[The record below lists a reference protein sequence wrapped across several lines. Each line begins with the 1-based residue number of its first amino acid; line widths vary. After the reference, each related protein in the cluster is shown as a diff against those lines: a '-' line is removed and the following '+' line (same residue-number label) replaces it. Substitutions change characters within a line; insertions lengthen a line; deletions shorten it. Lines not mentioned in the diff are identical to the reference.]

1 MSDSQ
6 IRHLLKRL
14 TVELHDTRE
23 QLRQA
28 ENTLPEPVAI
38 VAAACRLPGGATSPE
53 ALWRIIA
60 EGAETV
66 GPFPEDRGWD
76 VEELYDPD
84 PDSPGKSTT
93 RSGSFLPDIAA
104 FDNDFFGIA
113 PREALATDPQHRLL
127 LETAWELFER
137 AGIDA
142 TGLAGSRTGVF
153 AGTNGQDY
161 ASRLREIPDEVGG
174 YIGNGNAASVAS
186 GRIAYSFGLEGPAVT
201 VDTACS
207 SSLVALHLAAHALR
221 AGECDLA
228 VAGGVTLM
236 ASPLG
241 FTEFSRQRGLSAD
254 GRCKAFA
261 GAADGTGWS
270 EGAGLVLVE
279 RLADARRILAVLRG
293 SAVNQDGASNGLTA
307 PNGPSQERVIR
318 EALRNARLTAA
329 DVDAVEAHGTGTT
342 LGDPIEAQALIA
354 TYGQDRPADRP
365 LWIGSSKSNIGH
377 TQAAAGIVGVIKMIE
392 AMRHGVLPKTLH
404 VDEPTP
410 YVDWAAGNVRLL
422 TEALPWPRTD
432 RPRRVGVSAFG
443 ASGTNAHIILE
454 RPEDVREEDDR
465 PAPVRQEGDA
475 AASDGVPGPVPWVIS
490 AKTPAALRAQ
500 AERLA
505 AHVRTASAPQP
516 PDDGSAESVAPA
528 HPALPT
534 PEFVLDTAYSLATT
548 RAAFAE
554 RAVVVADGPAAFL
567 AGLDALA
574 RGEAPG
580 PEVVR
585 GTAATE
591 GLAFLFTG
599 QGSQRLGM
607 GRELYA
613 RHPVFAAAFDAVA
626 EALDRNLA
634 GHVPLPLREV
644 VFAEPGD
651 TAAAEQL
658 DRTIYA
664 QPALFALET
673 ALYRLFESWGVRP
686 DFVTG
691 HSLGELT
698 AAHVSGVLDVA
709 DAAALVAA
717 RARLMQSMPTTG
729 AMIAVQATESEV
741 AAVLAGRED
750 EVGIAAVNGPT
761 AIVVSGQA
769 DAALGI
775 AAHFTGLGRKTKR
788 LRVSHAF
795 HSPLMDGMLDEFRG
809 VAAGL
814 TYGVPRIPVVS
825 NLTGRVA
832 EAHELADPG
841 HWVAHVRNAVRF
853 HDVVTHLAAEGVRT
867 YLELGPDGILT
878 AMAQDSLPTA
888 VPDRA
893 EDAAG
898 PGHPLTPGTAS
909 LADPESPLFAAALR
923 RDRAEETTVLHAL
936 AAAHAQGTTVDWHEF
951 FGPFAA
957 RPVELPTYAFQT
969 RRFWIDQPSASG
981 ADPAG
986 LGLAAAGHPLFG
998 AAVHIAHTDGGTA
1011 HGGGDGPSTGTG
1023 SVLLTG
1029 RLSLRTHP
1037 WLADHVVMGSVLV
1050 PGTAF
1055 VEAAIRAADE
1065 VGLDVV
1071 DELVI
1076 EAPLVLDER
1085 AAAHLQVVV
1094 GEAEPGKT
1102 PARRPIAVY
1111 ARAEGAAAEGA
1122 WTRHASG
1129 HLTASSAAEPGGVA
1143 EAARDALGGA
1153 EWPPAGAA
1161 PFDMSDAYEALAR
1174 AGIAYGPAFRGLRA
1188 AWRRGDEIF
1197 ADAVLPEGEGG
1208 DAARYGVHP
1217 ALLDAAFH
1225 AATYQSLA
1233 ATDEG
1238 TNRLP
1243 FVWNG
1248 VRLHATGATALRVRM
1263 VMTGVGDLFFDAAD
1277 GTGSPVVSIAALAT
1291 RPATPEQVA
1300 AARGTNHD
1308 ALFVPTWVPEAGA
1321 GHQTD
1326 GFAWAVLGEDPW
1338 GAAAALGASGISS
1351 PDQLGDEIP
1360 VHVVGGTSDP
1370 LDTAAAA
1377 HHETA
1382 RALAALQA
1390 WLARPENPNGARLVV
1405 LSRGA
1410 VAAAEGDVPDP
1421 ASAAVWGL
1429 VRSAQSEQPGRIV
1442 LVDLGRR
1449 GGEPGGESAREGK
1462 GEEATRTA
1470 VSRAYAAALAAADES
1485 QLAWRDG
1492 SLLVPRLARPIP
1504 ADDGVEPAEGWDP
1517 DGTVLITGGLGALGT
1532 LLARHLVTERGVRH
1546 LVLTG
1551 RRGLDTPGAAELVA
1565 ELGESGAYVTVAATD
1580 AADRAALARTLDAI
1594 PHEHPLTAV
1603 VHAAGV
1609 IDDGVTASLSPERI
1623 SAVLRPKADAAWH
1636 LHELTRDHRLAAF
1649 VLFSSVAALLGGAGQ
1664 GNYAAANTFL
1674 DGLAE
1679 QRRAA
1684 GLPAVSL
1691 AWGMWEEAGGM
1702 TAHLTGADRARAARA
1717 GIRALGTREGL
1728 RLFDAVTGGAAA
1740 TGRPGTPGHPVA
1752 PSAVFVP
1759 APLDLAGLRGRAAA
1773 TGEPVPALLR
1783 GLVRPP
1789 RRTASAA
1796 SAAPTA
1802 TGGLAAR
1809 LAALDAAE
1817 RDAELLGLVTAA
1829 VAGVLGAD
1837 PEAVGPRRAFS
1848 EMGMDSLTA
1857 VELRNRL
1864 NAATGLRL
1872 PATLVFDYPTPIA
1885 LAVHLRGE
1893 LLADTGG
1900 EPAEAE
1906 AAGARAAA
1914 PPAGNATAED
1924 PIVIVGMACRLPGGV
1939 ASPGDL
1945 WDLVASGTDAVGPF
1959 PEDRGWNVD
1968 ELFDEDPLA
1977 AGKTYTRH
1985 GGFLYDAADF
1995 DAGFFEISPR
2005 EALATDPQHR
2015 LLLETTWEVFER
2027 AGIDPTALRGSRTGV
2042 FAGVMYHH
2050 YAPQPA
2056 DVPAG
2061 LEGYVGNGSAGSV
2074 ASGRV
2079 SYSFGFEGPAVTVD
2093 TACSSSLVTLHLAA
2107 QSLRTGESDL
2117 ALAGGVAV
2125 MASPGAFTEFSRQR
2139 GLSVDGRCKAFAG
2152 AADGVGWSEGVGMLL
2167 LERLSDAE
2175 RLGHRVLAV
2184 VRGSAVN
2191 QDGASNGLTAPNG
2204 PSQQRVIRQA
2214 LANAGLSGVDVDVVE
2229 AHGTGTTLGDPI
2241 EAQALL
2247 ATYGQGRVEGRPLWL
2262 GSLKSNIGHA
2272 QAAAG
2277 VAGVIKMVEALRHG
2291 VLPKTLHVDE
2301 PTPHVDWK
2309 SGSVELLTEA
2319 REWPE
2324 TGRPRRAAVSSFGV
2338 SGTNAHVILEHP
2350 VTTPETAE
2358 EELTPPDASR
2368 AVVPWIV
2375 TAKRAAGL
2383 HPQAQRLLDLV
2394 TSGGSTATNAVDTGH
2409 SLVSTRAV
2417 FDARAV
2423 VVGDLAGL
2431 HSGLAALAGGESS
2444 ASVVTGTA
2452 GPVGKTVFVF
2462 PGQGS
2467 QWAGMATELLAESP
2481 VFAQR
2486 FGECAKAL
2494 EPFVE
2499 WSTDEVLADAD
2510 ATWLDRVDVVQ
2521 PLLWAV
2527 LVSLAELWRSYGV
2540 EPDAVVGHSQGE
2552 IAAAVVAG
2560 GLSLEDGA
2568 RVVALRSRAIAGLSG
2583 RGGMASIAEPEA
2595 RVRERI
2601 AAFDGRVSVAAVN
2614 SPGQTVVSGTPD
2626 DVGLLVT
2633 LVTDEGGRARVIP
2646 VDYASHS
2653 PHVDAIRDRIT
2664 ADLAAIA
2671 PTSGRVPFWSTVT
2684 GDWLDT
2690 AALDAAYWAT
2700 NLRETVRF
2708 DDATRGLAAAGH
2720 GAFVEVSPHAVLSTA
2735 VGETL
2740 ESVGAARAFVVG
2752 TLRRDQGGLRRFTQS
2767 VAEAWVRGVDADWT
2781 AAFADHRPRRVDLPS
2796 YAFQRERYWLD
2807 GSRTAL
2813 GATPAAH
2820 GIAGTPGATEATTAV
2835 VTERPVLAARVAG
2848 LSGAER
2854 VSRIAEFVR
2863 TETAAVLG
2871 HNGSGAVESD
2881 RAFRELGLDSLTA
2894 VELRNRL
2901 NTASGLLLPAT
2912 LVFDYPTP
2920 FDVAAFV
2927 GEELATVGADDAAG
2941 GASSA
2946 SSALPG
2952 ALVELQRLDAALSEG
2967 LGDADARAAVL
2978 GRLRSLADKWVA
2990 AGDTGGSP
2998 GAAAGEEVDLD
3009 TATDEEL
3016 FSLIDGDLESF

>member
-1 MSDSQ
+1 MNDSQ

-14 TVELHDTRE
+14 TVELHETRE
-23 QLRQA
+23 QLREA
-28 ENTLPEPVAI
+28 ENTSPEPVAI

-53 ALWRIIA
+53 ALWRIVA
-60 EGAETV
+60 DGAETI

-76 VEELYDPD
+76 VDDLYDPD
-84 PDSPGKSTT
+84 PDKPGRSTT
-93 RSGSFLPDIAA
+93 RSGSFLPDIAG

-161 ASRLREIPDEVGG
+161 AARLREIPDEVGG

-186 GRIAYSFGLEGPAVT
+186 GRIAYSFGFEGPAVT

-207 SSLVALHLAAHALR
+207 SSLVALHLAAHSLR
-221 AGECDLA
+221 TGECDLA
-228 VAGGVTLM
+228 LAGGVTLM

-241 FTEFSRQRGLSAD
+241 FVEFSRQRGLSAD

-270 EGAGLVLVE
+270 EGVGLVLVE
-279 RLADARRILAVLRG
+279 RLADARRNGHRILAVLRG

-342 LGDPIEAQALIA
+342 LGDPIEAQALLA
-354 TYGQDRPADRP
+354 TYGQGRPEDRP

-410 YVDWAAGNVRLL
+410 YVDWTAGNVRVL
-422 TEALPWPRTD
+422 TEALPWPDTG
-432 RPRRVGVSAFG
+432 RPRRAGISAFG

-465 PAPVRQEGDA
+465 PAPADGTGDVA
-475 AASDGVPGPVPWVIS
+475 AFGTAPGPVPWVLS

-505 AHVRTASAPQP
+505 AHVRTASAGSG
-516 PDDGSAESVAPA
+516 GSAV
-528 HPALPT
+528 
-534 PEFVLDTAYSLATT
+534 VLDPESPLDAESSLHTAYSLATT
-548 RAAFAE
+548 RAALAE
-554 RAVVVADGPAAFL
+554 RAVVVADDTAAFL

-585 GTAATE
+585 GSAAAE

-599 QGSQRLGM
+599 QGSQHLGM
-607 GRELYA
+607 GRELHA
-613 RHPVFAAAFDAVA
+613 RYPVFAAAFDTVA

-634 GHVPLPLREV
+634 GHVPHALREI

-651 TAAAEQL
+651 DFAAGQL

-664 QPALFALET
+664 QPALFALGT

-717 RARLMQSMPTTG
+717 RARLMQAMPTTG

-741 AAVLAGRED
+741 AAALAGRED
-750 EVGIAAVNGPT
+750 RVGIAAVNGPN
-761 AIVVSGQA
+761 AIVVSGDT
-769 DAALGI
+769 DAALKV
-775 AAHFTGLGRKTKR
+775 AAHFTALGRKTRR

-814 TYGVPRIPVVS
+814 AYGAPAIPVVS
-825 NLTGRVA
+825 NLTGRVV
-832 EAHELADPG
+832 EGHELADPE

-853 HDVVTHLAAEGVRT
+853 HDVVTHLAGEGVRT
-867 YLELGPDGILT
+867 YLELGPEGILT
-878 AMAQDSLPTA
+878 AMAQDSLATTDNHEP
-888 VPDRA
+888 
-893 EDAAG
+893 
-898 PGHPLTPGTAS
+898 
-909 LADPESPLFAAALR
+909 PLFAAALR
-923 RDRAEETTVLHAL
+923 RDRAEAATVLQAL
-936 AAAHAQGTTVDWHEF
+936 GAAHAQGAVVDWHEF
-951 FGPFAA
+951 YRPFAP
-957 RPVELPTYAFQT
+957 RPVELPTYAFQP
-969 RRFWIDQPSASG
+969 RRFWIDQPATGG

-998 AAVHIAHTDGGTA
+998 AAVHVAHTEGTDEATSGGA
-1011 HGGGDGPSTGTG
+1011 G

-1029 RLSLRTHP
+1029 RLSARTHP

-1055 VEAAIRAADE
+1055 VEAAIRAGDE
-1065 VGLDVV
+1065 VGLDTV

-1094 GEAEPGKT
+1094 GATEPGRT
-1102 PARRPIAVY
+1102 PARRPVAVY
-1111 ARAEGAAAEGA
+1111 ARAEEAAADNP
-1122 WTRHASG
+1122 WNRHAAG
-1129 HLTASSAAEPGGVA
+1129 YLVASAPATPGGTTETPGGA
-1143 EAARDALGGA
+1143 DEARDVLGGA
-1153 EWPPAGAA
+1153 DWPPAGAV
-1161 PFDMSDAYEALAR
+1161 PVDVSDAYEALAR

-1197 ADAVLPEGEGG
+1197 ADAVLPEAERE
-1208 DAARYGVHP
+1208 AAGRYGLHP

-1233 ATDEG
+1233 TTDEG

-1248 VRLHATGATALRVRM
+1248 VRLHATGATALRIRM
-1263 VMTGVGDLFFDAAD
+1263 VMTGVGDLVFDAAD
-1277 GTGSPVVSIAALAT
+1277 DTGAPVVSISALAT
-1291 RPATPEQVA
+1291 RPATAEQVA
-1300 AARGTNHD
+1300 GARGTDHD
-1308 ALFVPTWVPEAGA
+1308 ALFVPTWVPATGTGGQA
-1321 GHQTD
+1321 D
-1326 GFAWAVLGEDPW
+1326 SRMWAVLGEDPW
-1338 GAAAALGASGISS
+1338 GAGKALGATVVPPSDRSGH
-1351 PDQLGDEIP
+1351 PGQLDQLGQLRQLRQLGQLDLGDGEIP
-1360 VHVVGGTSDP
+1360 VHVVGGPIDP
-1370 LDTAAAA
+1370 ADTAAAA
-1377 HHETA
+1377 HRETT
-1382 RALAALQA
+1382 RALATLQA
-1390 WLARPENPNGARLVV
+1390 WLARPDNPDGPRLVV

-1410 VAAAEGDVPDP
+1410 VAAAPGDVPDP
-1421 ASAAVWGL
+1421 AGAAVWGL

-1442 LVDLGRR
+1442 LLDVDADFSTGGRDPR
-1449 GGEPGGESAREGK
+1449 RTPG
-1462 GEEATRTA
+1462 RTA
-1470 VSRAYAAALAAADES
+1470 LSAAYDAALAADEG
-1485 QLAWRDG
+1485 QLAWREG
-1492 SLLVPRLARPIP
+1492 TLLVPRLARPTPAPDAHEP
-1504 ADDGVEPAEGWDP
+1504 ADSWDP
-1517 DGTVLITGGLGALGT
+1517 DGTVLVTGGLGALGT
-1532 LLARHLVTERGVRH
+1532 HLARHLVAERGVRH
-1546 LVLTG
+1546 LILTG
-1551 RRGLDTPGAAELVA
+1551 RRGLDTPGAHELVQ
-1565 ELGESGAYVTVAATD
+1565 ELVEFGAHVVVAAVD
-1580 AADRAALARTLDAI
+1580 AADREALARTLDAI
-1594 PHEHPLTAV
+1594 PSEHPLTAV

-1609 IDDGVTASLSPERI
+1609 IDDGVTASLTPERI
-1623 SAVLRPKADAAWH
+1623 ASVLRPKADAAWH
-1636 LHELTRDHRLAAF
+1636 LHDLTRHHRLSAF
-1649 VLFSSVAALLGGAGQ
+1649 VLFSSVAAVMGGAGQ

-1674 DGLAE
+1674 DALAE
-1679 QRRAA
+1679 RRRAA

-1728 RLFDAVTGGAAA
+1728 RLFDALTGG
-1740 TGRPGTPGHPVA
+1740 PVA
-1752 PSAVFVP
+1752 PGASGYRAATSAVFVP
-1759 APLDLAGLRGRAAA
+1759 APLDLAGLRGRAAT
-1773 TGEPVPALLR
+1773 TGEPVPSLLR
-1783 GLVRPP
+1783 GLVPP
-1789 RRTASAA
+1789 RRRTAAA
-1796 SAAPTA
+1796 AAGAPTA

-1809 LAALDAAE
+1809 LAPLDAAG
-1817 RDAELLGLVTAA
+1817 RDAEVLDLVTAA
-1829 VAGVLGAD
+1829 VAGVLGAEPD
-1837 PEAVGPRRAFS
+1837 AVGPRRAFS
-1848 EMGMDSLTA
+1848 DMGMDSLTA

-1872 PATLVFDYPTPIA
+1872 PATSVFDYPTPSA
-1885 LAVHLRGE
+1885 LAGHLRDE
-1893 LLADTGG
+1893 LVGSAGSAGSAGG
-1900 EPAEAE
+1900 VD
-1906 AAGARAAA
+1906 RAAVA
-1914 PPAGNATAED
+1914 NATEKIPAVGGAVADD
-1924 PIVIVGMACRLPGGV
+1924 PVVIVGMACRLPGGV
-1939 ASPGDL
+1939 ASPADL
-1945 WDLVASGTDAVGPF
+1945 WNLVASGTDAVGPF
-1959 PEDRGWNVD
+1959 PDDRGWHVD
-1968 ELFDEDPLA
+1968 DLFDEDPLA
-1977 AGKTYTRH
+1977 PGKSYTRH

-2027 AGIDPTALRGSRTGV
+2027 AGIDPTVLRGSRTGV

-2074 ASGRV
+2074 ASGRI

-2139 GLSVDGRCKAFAG
+2139 GLAVDGRCKAFAG
-2152 AADGVGWSEGVGMLL
+2152 AADGVGWAEGVGMLL
-2167 LERLSDAE
+2167 LERLSDAV
-2175 RLGHRVLAV
+2175 RNGHKVLAV

-2214 LANAGLSGVDVDVVE
+2214 LANAGLTAADVDVVE
-2229 AHGTGTTLGDPI
+2229 AHGTGTRLGDPI

-2247 ATYGQGRVEGRPLWL
+2247 ATYGQGRPDDRPLWL

-2301 PTPHVDWK
+2301 PTPHVDW
-2309 SGSVELLTEA
+2309 SAGRVELLTDT

-2338 SGTNAHVILEHP
+2338 SGTNAHVILEHFEATP
-2350 VTTPETAE
+2350 VEDDEPQS
-2358 EELTPPDASR
+2358 DAST
-2368 AVVPWIV
+2368 AAVPWIV
-2375 TAKRAAGL
+2375 TAKRAAAL
-2383 HPQAQRLLDLV
+2383 RPQAQRLLDLV
-2394 TSGGSTATNAVDTGH
+2394 TADGAVALHPVDVGH
-2409 SLVSTRAV
+2409 SLVSTRAL
-2417 FDARAV
+2417 FDERAV
-2423 VVGDLAGL
+2423 VVGDFAGL
-2431 HSGLAALAGGESS
+2431 RDGLAALAAGEPS
-2444 ASVVTGTA
+2444 AGVVTGSA

-2467 QWAGMATELLAESP
+2467 QWAGMAGELL
-2481 VFAQR
+2481 
-2486 FGECAKAL
+2486 
-2494 EPFVE
+2494 
-2499 WSTDEVLADAD
+2499 
-2510 ATWLDRVDVVQ
+2510 
-2521 PLLWAV
+2521 
-2527 LVSLAELWRSYGV
+2527 
-2540 EPDAVVGHSQGE
+2540 
-2552 IAAAVVAG
+2552 
-2560 GLSLEDGA
+2560 
-2568 RVVALRSRAIAGLSG
+2568 
-2583 RGGMASIAEPEA
+2583 
-2595 RVRERI
+2595 
-2601 AAFDGRVSVAAVN
+2601 
-2614 SPGQTVVSGTPD
+2614 
-2626 DVGLLVT
+2626 
-2633 LVTDEGGRARVIP
+2633 
-2646 VDYASHS
+2646 
-2653 PHVDAIRDRIT
+2653 
-2664 ADLAAIA
+2664 
-2671 PTSGRVPFWSTVT
+2671 
-2684 GDWLDT
+2684 
-2690 AALDAAYWAT
+2690 
-2700 NLRETVRF
+2700 
-2708 DDATRGLAAAGH
+2708 
-2720 GAFVEVSPHAVLSTA
+2720 
-2735 VGETL
+2735 
-2740 ESVGAARAFVVG
+2740 
-2752 TLRRDQGGLRRFTQS
+2752 
-2767 VAEAWVRGVDADWT
+2767 
-2781 AAFADHRPRRVDLPS
+2781 
-2796 YAFQRERYWLD
+2796 
-2807 GSRTAL
+2807 
-2813 GATPAAH
+2813 
-2820 GIAGTPGATEATTAV
+2820 
-2835 VTERPVLAARVAG
+2835 
-2848 LSGAER
+2848 
-2854 VSRIAEFVR
+2854 
-2863 TETAAVLG
+2863 
-2871 HNGSGAVESD
+2871 
-2881 RAFRELGLDSLTA
+2881 
-2894 VELRNRL
+2894 
-2901 NTASGLLLPAT
+2901 
-2912 LVFDYPTP
+2912 
-2920 FDVAAFV
+2920 
-2927 GEELATVGADDAAG
+2927 
-2941 GASSA
+2941 
-2946 SSALPG
+2946 
-2952 ALVELQRLDAALSEG
+2952 
-2967 LGDADARAAVL
+2967 
-2978 GRLRSLADKWVA
+2978 
-2990 AGDTGGSP
+2990 
-2998 GAAAGEEVDLD
+2998 
-3009 TATDEEL
+3009 
-3016 FSLIDGDLESF
+3016 